1 MNILGLKSTLVNR
14 REIPLH
20 VSPSVSVM
28 VPMGGYLMIGSGA
41 HRREVLGRDGHQLR
55 RLYLLL
61 L

>member
-1 MNILGLKSTLVNR
+1 M
-14 REIPLH
+14 H
-20 VSPSVSVM
+20 VSPSVSVI

-41 HRREVLGRDGHQLR
+41 HRREALGRDGHQLR